1 MVIMTIDNLIN
12 LVAAIIVG
20 GGTLFLGIMAWRSI
34 CQTRSIQRAEKRE
47 RLLNEIIEWGL
58 EVSRVT
64 SVSAFTRYAEVE
76 DIQKQRLIIV
86 SDLLGKFTSLET
98 RGKYIKQIALKLENS
113 LGNVVEEVI
122 INIKERNKL
131 LVESFGIR
139 SGPPLDELLKITEI
153 LNVNGEALDG
163 LSDGG
168 KKIFDLGKNF
178 KTLGESVYRL
188 IEEATKIKIRD
199 IG

>member
-1 MVIMTIDNLIN
+1 MLLAIAAFWAIWQNRNL
-12 LVAAIIVG
+12 
-20 GGTLFLGIMAWRSI
+20 
-34 CQTRSIQRAEKRE
+34 QRKERRE

-64 SVSAFTRYAEVE
+64 STSAFTRYAEVE
-76 DIQKQRLIIV
+76 DIHKQRLIIV

-113 LGNVVEEVI
+113 LGNVAEEVI

-131 LVESFGIR
+131 LVESMGISR
-139 SGPPLDELLKITEI
+139 SGLPLDELLKITEI
-153 LNVNGEALDG
+153 LNVNGEALDE
-163 LSDGG
+163 LSDEG

-178 KTLGESVYRL
+178 KTLGESAYRL
-188 IEEATKIKIRD
+188 IEEATRIKTRD
-199 IG
+199 ID

>member
-1 MVIMTIDNLIN
+1 MGTEILLAISAGATLVLAIAAFLAIWQNRNL
-12 LVAAIIVG
+12 
-20 GGTLFLGIMAWRSI
+20 
-34 CQTRSIQRAEKRE
+34 QRKERRE

-64 SVSAFTRYAEVE
+64 STSAFTRYAEVE
-76 DIQKQRLIIV
+76 DIHKQRLIVV

-98 RGKYIKQIALKLENS
+98 RGKYIKLIALKLENS

-131 LVESFGIR
+131 LAESMGIR

-153 LNVNGEALDG
+153 LNVNGEVLDG
-163 LSDGG
+163 LSDEG
-168 KKIFDLGKNF
+168 KKILDLGRNF

-188 IEEATKIKIRD
+188 IEEATKIKTRGIT
-199 IG
+199 

>member
-1 MVIMTIDNLIN
+1 MTTDNLIN
-12 LVAAIIVG
+12 LIAAILVG
-20 GGTLFLGIMAWRSI
+20 GGTLALAFTAWKSI
-34 CQTRSIQRAEKRE
+34 RQTRKLQKTEHKH

-64 SVSAFTRYAEVE
+64 SVSGFTRYAEVE

-131 LVESFGIR
+131 LVESMGMSR

-163 LSDGG
+163 LSDEG

-178 KTLGESVYRL
+178 KALGESANKVV
-188 IEEATKIKIRD
+188 EEATKIKTRD
-199 IG
+199 VG